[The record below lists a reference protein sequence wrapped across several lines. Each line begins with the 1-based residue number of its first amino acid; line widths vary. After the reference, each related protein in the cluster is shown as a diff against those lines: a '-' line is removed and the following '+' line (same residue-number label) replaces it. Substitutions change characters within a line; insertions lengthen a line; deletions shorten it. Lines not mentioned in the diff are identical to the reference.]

1 MKKPRALLAIALTVT
16 LAGLAA
22 GCSQKSADTVAP
34 APETAPVVEPDKAA
48 APTQAE
54 IKQAADATQESVGAS
69 ESPGDA
75 SLERMAAMP
84 ESAQLPGGKWK
95 AGTHYLPIVPAQATS
110 AEPGQVEVLEVV
122 WLGCP
127 HCADMEPQVEAWLK
141 KKPAYVKFVQEHVMW
156 GPVHRAHAR
165 LFYTLKT
172 LGRDDLVAK
181 AFEEIHRR
189 GNMLVAATDGQ
200 TAQMQLAFARANG
213 ISEADFKREYT
224 GFAVNNRLQRA
235 EELNRRYKIESV
247 PRFIINGKYESG
259 IEMAGKDARDVA
271 GARAQMIALINDLA
285 AAEKSR

>member
-1 MKKPRALLAIALTVT
+1 MKKLPALLALALTALV
-16 LAGLAA
+16 A
-22 GCSQKSADTVAP
+22 GCSPKSADNTAAP
-34 APETAPVVEPDKAA
+34 AADSAPVVEPAKAP

-54 IKQAADATQESVGAS
+54 IKQAADATQESAGAS

-95 AGTHYLPIVPAQATS
+95 AGTHYLPIAPAQPTT
-110 AEPGQVEVLEVV
+110 AEPGQVEVLEVL

-127 HCADMEPQVEAWLK
+127 HCAEMEPVVEAWLK

-156 GPVHRAHAR
+156 GPVHRAHGR
-165 LFYTLKT
+165 LFYTLQV
-172 LGRDDLVAK
+172 LNRSDLVSK

-189 GNMLVAATDGQ
+189 GNMLVASNEAQ
-200 TAQMQLAFARANG
+200 TLQMQLAFARANG
-213 ISEADFKREYT
+213 ISEADFKREYN
-224 GFAVNNRLQRA
+224 GFAVNNRLQHA
-235 EELNRRYKIESV
+235 EELMRRYRIESV

-259 IEMAGKDARDVA
+259 VDMAGRDARDIA
-271 GARAQMIALINDLA
+271 GAQSQMISLINDLA